1 MRKQFKDISSSSFM
15 STTTRPC
22 HIDDP
27 PLSHKKQS
35 QKESQVR
42 RMLRCDGPVR
52 ELGYGSEFRVSEK
65 EIGDRY
71 AKPLKIKLESL
82 LNNFINLNVKMNENI
97 LAYKD

>member
-1 MRKQFKDISSSSFM
+1 
-15 STTTRPC
+15 
-22 HIDDP
+22 
-27 PLSHKKQS
+27 
-35 QKESQVR
+35 
-42 RMLRCDGPVR
+42 MLRCDGPVVR

-71 AKPLKIKLESL
+71 ARPLKIKLESL